1 MTMPIEKSLAAGL
14 LPLVVIVFSSF
25 LCIGIPLPALSLHVG
40 GELGFS
46 ALAVGCVIGIQ
57 SLSTIL
63 SRRFSGAYCDRHGA
77 KRAVTVGLPMAS
89 TAGVLYF
96 LSTLI
101 GNADASLA
109 VLLLGRLLMGPA
121 ESLFLTGAMTWGIGR
136 IGAHHTGKVMAWQG
150 IAMFAALG
158 LGAPVGI
165 ALEQRFG
172 FAGVALT
179 TILLPMLGLAVATAL
194 PALPILVRK
203 SVAMPMREV
212 LGLIWRFG
220 LALAL
225 GAMPFAIIS
234 SFLVLFYAQHQ
245 WSGAG
250 IALLG
255 FSLGYVGVRLFFAHL
270 PDRIGGIKVG
280 MVSVG
285 VELLG
290 QLLLWQAHD
299 PILAGL
305 GTLLT
310 GIGFSLVFPAMGVQA
325 MALVPPHSRGMAV
338 ATFMAFIDL
347 AAGLTGPLVGVL
359 IGFFSYGT
367 AFLAGA
373 VACALALLL
382 MAGITCGAAAQQA

>member
-1 MTMPIEKSLAAGL
+1 MVTPTEKSLVAGL
-14 LPLVVIVFSSF
+14 LPLVVIVFCSF
-25 LCIGIPLPALSLHVG
+25 LCIGIPLPALSLHVS

-46 ALAVGCVIGIQ
+46 ALTVGCVIGIQ

-77 KRAVTVGLPMAS
+77 KRAVTIGLPMAS
-89 TAGVLYF
+89 CAGALYF
-96 LSTLI
+96 ISTLL
-101 GNADASLA
+101 GNAEASLC
-109 VLLLGRLLMGPA
+109 VLLIGRLLMGPA
-121 ESLFLTGAMTWGIGR
+121 ESLFLTGTMTWGIGR
-136 IGAHHTGKVMAWQG
+136 IGAHNTGKVMAWQG

-158 LGAPVGI
+158 LGAPIGI
-165 ALEQRFG
+165 TLEQRWG
-172 FAGVALT
+172 FTAVALT
-179 TILLPMLGLAVATAL
+179 TILLPILGLAIAIAL
-194 PALPILVRK
+194 PALPVLAKK
-203 SVAMPMREV
+203 SGGMSMREV

-234 SFLVLFYAQHQ
+234 SFLVLFYAQHR
-245 WSGAG
+245 WAAAG
-250 IALLG
+250 LALLG

-270 PDRIGGIKVG
+270 PDRIGGAKVG
-280 MVSVG
+280 MVSVTL
-285 VELLG
+285 ELLG

-305 GTLLT
+305 GTVLT

-325 MALVPPHSRGMAV
+325 MALVPAHSRGMAV

-359 IGFFSYGT
+359 IGFFSYGA

-382 MAGITCGAAAQQA
+382 MVGVTRGTLSQRA

>member
-40 GELGFS
+40 GELDFS

-121 ESLFLTGAMTWGIGR
+121 ESLFLTGTMTWGIGR

-285 VELLG
+285 IELLG
-290 QLLLWQAHD
+290 KLLLWQAHD

-382 MAGITCGAAAQQA
+382 MAGITRGAAAQQA

>member
-121 ESLFLTGAMTWGIGR
+121 ESLFLTGTMTWGIGR

-179 TILLPMLGLAVATAL
+179 TILLPMLGLAVAAAL

-285 VELLG
+285 IELLG